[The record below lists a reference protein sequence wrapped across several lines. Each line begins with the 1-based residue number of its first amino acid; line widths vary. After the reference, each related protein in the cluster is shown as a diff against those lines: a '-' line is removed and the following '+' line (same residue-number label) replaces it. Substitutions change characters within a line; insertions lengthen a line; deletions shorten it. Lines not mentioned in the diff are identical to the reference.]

1 MTETRIAQAGYQF
14 NLWSWLTTVDH
25 KQIGILYGL
34 SAAFFLLIGGSEAL
48 LIRTQLIVPNNN
60 FLAADTFNSMFT
72 MHGVTMIFLVIMPV
86 NAAFF
91 NYLVPLQIGARDVAF
106 PRLNAFSY
114 WVFLFGG
121 LFFHLGFFAGDL
133 PKVGWFGYANL
144 TSAQYTPGQGTDFW
158 TIGLQ
163 LLGFAS
169 LVSSINFIA
178 TILNMRAP
186 GMTPMRMPIFTWTIL
201 ITNFLL
207 LLALPVITVA
217 LAQVFFDRQFGTK
230 FFDPSSGGSVLL
242 WQHLFWVFGHPEV
255 YILILPAM
263 GIVSEVLATSSR
275 KPVFGYTAMVFATAA
290 LGLLGFSVWAH
301 HMFTVGMG
309 AWANVIFSAA
319 TMLIAIP
326 TGVKIFNW
334 IFTMVGGQV
343 RFTAATY
350 YAVAFIVTFMIGGLS
365 GVMHASPPIDSQ
377 HQDSYFVVA
386 HFHYVLFGGSI
397 MGILSGLHYWFP
409 KMSGKML
416 DDRFG
421 KIVFWLIFVGFN
433 MTFFPMHFLG
443 VDGMP
448 RRIYTYPEGFGF
460 ELWNFVCTI
469 GAYIT
474 LVGMLGLA
482 YNMVHSAIK
491 GETALADPWDGR
503 TLEWAIPST
512 PMPHNFGKVPKV
524 RARDDFWH
532 SKYVTKD
539 FKPDPTNVKV
549 VLPNPSYW
557 PILCSLGLF
566 LFGFGFLFAIPVTFV
581 GAIITFVSVVGW
593 SFEPAEG

>member
-1 MTETRIAQAGYQF
+1 MSMGRVGYRF

-25 KQIGILYGL
+25 KRIGILYGL
-34 SAAFFLLIGGSEAL
+34 TAAFFLVIGGVEAL
-48 LIRTQLIVPNNN
+48 MIRTQLIVPNND
-60 FLAADTFNSMFT
+60 FVSADTFNSLFT
-72 MHGVTMIFLVIMPV
+72 MHGVTMIFLVVMPV

-91 NYLVPLQIGARDVAF
+91 NYIVPLQIGARDVAF

-114 WVFLFGG
+114 WVFVFGG
-121 LFFHLGFFAGDL
+121 IFFHLGFFVGDL
-133 PKVGWFGYANL
+133 PKVGWFGYANI
-144 TSAQYTPGQGTDFW
+144 TSIQYTPGPGTDFW
-158 TIGLQ
+158 TMGLQ
-163 LLGFAS
+163 LLGLAS

-207 LLALPVITVA
+207 LLALPVITAA
-217 LAQVFFDRQFGTK
+217 LAQVFLDRQFGTK
-230 FFDPSSGGSVLL
+230 FFDPGNGGSVLL

-255 YILILPAM
+255 YILILPTM
-263 GIVSEVLATSSR
+263 GMVSEVLATSSR
-275 KPVFGYTAMVFATAA
+275 KPIFGYAAMVFATAA

-334 IFTMVGGQV
+334 IFTMVGGQI
-343 RFTAATY
+343 RFTTATY
-350 YAVAFIVTFMIGGLS
+350 YAIAFIVTFTIGGLS

-386 HFHYVLFGGSI
+386 HFHYVLFGGSM
-397 MGILSGLHYWFP
+397 MGILAGLHYWFP
-409 KMSGKML
+409 KMTGKMM
-416 DDRFG
+416 DERRG
-421 KIVFWLIFVGFN
+421 KIVFWLIFIGFN
-433 MTFFPMHFLG
+433 VTFFPMHFLG

-460 ELWNFVCTI
+460 ETWNFVCTI

-482 YNMVHSAIK
+482 FNMFHGLFK
-491 GETALADPWDGR
+491 GAKASADPWDGR
-503 TLEWAIPST
+503 TLEWSIPST
-512 PMPHNFGKVPKV
+512 PKPYNFAKVPVVK
-524 RARDDFWH
+524 ARDDYWH
-532 SKYVTKD
+532 RKYVSKN
-539 FKPDPTNVKV
+539 FKADPKNAKV
-549 VLPNPSYW
+549 ILPNPSYW

-566 LFGFGFLFAIPVTFV
+566 LFALGFLFAFSVTV
-581 GAIITFVSVVGW
+581 IGAVITVFSVVGW
-593 SFEPAEG
+593 AFEPAEG